1 MSEDYQSQARA
12 QTDRDLPAWTATWSI
27 GSYPRLCGEIELR
40 RREARTDRLRAN
52 IAIALSILS
61 LLVSLLSAVL

>member
-12 QTDRDLPAWTATWSI
+12 QTDRDLPAWTAGWGT
-27 GSYPRLCGEIELR
+27 GTYPRLCGELELR
-40 RREARTDRLRAN
+40 CREARTDRLRSN
-52 IAIALSILS
+52 LAIALSILS